1 MTSKQQLKTAISY
14 TIAASW
20 VIGSFEL
27 VRIAMHSKLPL
38 TFIEGLKLS
47 VFAWVWAS
55 ALAAGMGLFFGGI
68 AIWRPGFRSESDAI
82 ARGVAWASMG
92 VLLVYLGPAALMRLG
107 MGDPLVAGAMVFSIF
122 GAGGVIWLNARFY
135 LRRSVAGYKTP
146 LRWWQ
151 ACLVFAGL
159 ISTISSGSLAARGG
173 GGAKGV
179 PGDHNVLVITVDTLR
194 RDHLS
199 VYAALDG
206 QEPVAQTP
214 VMDGLADGG
223 ILFEDAV
230 TPIPE
235 TAPSHGSMFT
245 ALHPIRHGLISNGHR
260 LHGGFKTLA
269 ELLRDEGYAT
279 AAFVSSFAV
288 DSRTGL
294 DRGFHIYDDDYSPW
308 LRGLSELQAF
318 QVMSRLLMKFGNPER
333 YAWLLER
340 DGKRTNDRAA
350 DWLAEREDKPWFLWV
365 HYFEPHAPYEGVDAT
380 VSHRDLLSKPEH
392 VYSESEIKELQ
403 RLYALEVEEVDARI
417 GELLAELDANGQ
429 TDNTLVV
436 LTSDHGEQLGEHD
449 IYFHHHGLYEESV
462 RVPLLVKAPYLG
474 VEGSVPQEVRL
485 MDITPTVLG
494 AVGNEPLKRSEGE
507 NLLGYVGAPSQ
518 PSMSCSLMGR
528 QAPHQGGG
536 ALFGLRTQDV
546 KYLVDVAA
554 DEEYL
559 YNLKSDRE
567 ELLNIAGEQWETVL
581 QAREVV
587 QRERDSMMDN
597 AAAVGAGDVERL
609 KAMGYMQ

>member
-1 MTSKQQLKTAISY
+1 MMSRRQQLKIVLGY
-14 TIAASW
+14 TVAASW

-38 TFIEGLKLS
+38 GFVEGIQLML
-47 VFAWVWAS
+47 FAWVWSS
-55 ALAAGMGLFFGGI
+55 ALALGSGLILGG
-68 AIWRPGFRSESDAI
+68 AALWRPGLRSEPDAI
-82 ARGVAWASMG
+82 ARGVALGSMG
-92 VLLVYLGPAALMRLG
+92 VLFVYLGPAALMRVG
-107 MGDPLVAGAMVFSIF
+107 ADPIVAGALFLSVIA
-122 GAGGVIWLNARFY
+122 AGGVIWLNARYY
-135 LRRSVAGYKTP
+135 LRRSYSGHKTP

-151 ACLVFAGL
+151 ACLAFAGV
-159 ISTISSGSLAARGG
+159 IGVASSGSIATRGD
-173 GGAKGV
+173 GGAAGIA
-179 PGDHNVLVITVDTLR
+179 GDHNVLVITVDTLR

-199 VYAALDG
+199 VYSELDG
-206 QEPVAQTP
+206 APVIAQTP
-214 VMDGLADGG
+214 YMDGLAEGG
-223 ILFEDAV
+223 ILFGDAV

-245 ALHPIRHGLISNGHR
+245 ALHPIRHGLISNGHQ

-269 ELLRDEGYAT
+269 ELLREEGYAT

-318 QVMSRLLMKFGNPER
+318 QVMSRLLMKYGNPER
-333 YAWLLER
+333 FAWLLER
-340 DGKRTNDRAA
+340 HGKRTNDRAVE
-350 DWLAEREDKPWFLWV
+350 WLSRREDKPWFLWI
-365 HYFEPHAPYEGVDAT
+365 HYFEPHAPYEGPDAT
-380 VSHRDLLSKPEH
+380 VSHRDLLSNPKHE
-392 VYSESEIKELQ
+392 YTAAEIAELQ
-403 RLYALEVEEVDARI
+403 RLYALEVEDVDKRI
-417 GELLAELDANGQ
+417 GEILDVLEAKGQ
-429 TDNTLVV
+429 KDNTLVV

-462 RVPLLVKAPYLG
+462 RVPLIMNAPYLG
-474 VEGSVPQEVRL
+474 VEGTVSQEVRL

-507 NLLGYVGAPSQ
+507 NLLRYVNNPTQ

-546 KYLVDVAA
+546 KYLVDVTA

-559 YNLKSDRE
+559 FNLRTDRAE
-567 ELLNIAGEQWETVL
+567 STNIATEQWDTVL
-581 QAREVV
+581 KAREVV
-587 QRERDSMMDN
+587 QKERDSMREN
-597 AAAVGAGDVERL
+597 AAAVGAGDIERL